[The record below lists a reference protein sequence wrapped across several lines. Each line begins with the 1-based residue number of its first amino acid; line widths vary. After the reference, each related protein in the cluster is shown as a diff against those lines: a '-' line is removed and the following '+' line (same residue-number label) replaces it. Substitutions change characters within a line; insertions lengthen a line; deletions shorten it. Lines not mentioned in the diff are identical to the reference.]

1 MIRFPCQHCGAK
13 LQISPAHA
21 GKEGLC
27 PRCKRKL
34 TIPQPPEPELE
45 LVKDD
50 AAADTHIPSKL
61 LEDVAVGPRPLPM
74 GKADEARPSR
84 LVQGLADLL
93 QREEP
98 PGEPGVRRLPWLLD
112 ILLYPASLSGI
123 IAIVFMAIFP
133 LALGFLP
140 WIFFWGSLR
149 FLGPVA
155 ALGLYLGWY
164 LAECVYDSAKGG
176 TRAPAVLDVGDW
188 SDWWSRVSY
197 LGAVYILFGLPPVVY
212 GGLTGR
218 ADAIFWALMVWAIV
232 FLPMGLL
239 AMVIHDSVSA
249 LNPLFLLGS
258 IWRVLGPYL
267 GLLLGTA
274 VLVGLFWRA
283 GGGVDRRLAPPIVLP
298 LFQVLLGA
306 YMSLVLA
313 HLLGRFYWRYRDRLD
328 WGI

>member
-1 MIRFPCQHCGAK
+1 MIHFPCQHCGAK

-21 GKEGLC
+21 GKEGRC
-27 PRCKRKL
+27 PHCKNKL
-34 TIPQPPEPELE
+34 TVPPAPEPELK
-45 LVKDD
+45 LVRED
-50 AAADTHIPSKL
+50 ASAGASIPSKL
-61 LEDVAVGPRPLPM
+61 LEDVAVAPQPLPL
-74 GKADEARPSR
+74 GKADEARPNR
-84 LVQGLADLL
+84 LMQGLADSL
-93 QREEP
+93 QREEA
-98 PGEPGVRRLPWLLD
+98 PGEPGVRRLPWFLD
-112 ILLYPASLSGI
+112 ILLYPANLSGL
-123 IAIVFMAIFP
+123 IALVFMTVFP
-133 LALGFLP
+133 LLLGFFP

-176 TRAPAVLDVGDW
+176 TRAPTVFDVGDW

-197 LGAVYILFGLPPVVY
+197 LGAVYVLFGLPPVIY
-212 GGLTGR
+212 GMVVGR
-218 ADAIFWALMVWAIV
+218 TDAIFLVLAAWALV

-267 GLLLGTA
+267 CLLLGTG
-274 VLVGLFWRA
+274 VVVGLFWRA
-283 GGGVDRRLAPPIVLP
+283 GGGMTRRLAPPVVLP
-298 LFQVLLGA
+298 LLHVLVGSYATLI
-306 YMSLVLA
+306 LA